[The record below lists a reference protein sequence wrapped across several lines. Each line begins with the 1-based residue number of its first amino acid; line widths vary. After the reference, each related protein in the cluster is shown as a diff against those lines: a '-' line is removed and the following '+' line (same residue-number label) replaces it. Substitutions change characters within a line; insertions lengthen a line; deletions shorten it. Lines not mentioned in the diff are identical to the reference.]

1 MVDITIYSFLKG
13 AVLSFFQCPTF
24 IAGIHHMMALG
35 RTKNNL
41 WYEWSMRFI
50 SILGP
55 EVTFLLAAA
64 CIGFFLNFLM

>member
-1 MVDITIYSFLKG
+1 
-13 AVLSFFQCPTF
+13 
-24 IAGIHHMMALG
+24 MMALG